1 MKLQTL
7 LKSFSFSLLSFTF
20 AAYANAE
27 NNTTFKASEKLVA
40 AVLQP
45 DNVEHK
51 RVEYIWPQVMTDADL
66 FASEQQVQSDEYWQT
81 ISGAELNRGV
91 KVYVTGDALV
101 RLAPKVHYQ
110 SGAPQVAP
118 DLNVDELSFTQTDGN
133 DVQISL
139 LAAQEQMRSAGFSD
153 GSVAMKVA
161 NLTNQPLLLRS
172 NGAAT
177 SNAEYLLHV
186 KEKDSP
192 YQLSFK
198 LPSHHNNG
206 QNTLNVE
213 ANLNQQNL
221 LALTTK
227 VNVIAPSG
235 ELIAAS
241 FNNDKV
247 VMNSAPTEYGARN
260 GLYQVELHTLGNVGG
275 KLVKRSA
282 KLPFIN
288 IARTAEIVDSS
299 VADAVYVNLNVAEA
313 GRYNLLA
320 TLQGTNKQGQKV
332 RLQTAEVAEFH
343 DYRAKVTMPFE
354 LEKFG
359 DFSDFEL
366 VDVKL
371 TDQSRLM
378 TLEVR
383 SHL

>member
-7 LKSFSFSLLSFTF
+7 LKSVSFSLLSF
-20 AAYANAE
+20 ALAGHANAD
-27 NNTTFKASEKLVA
+27 TASFKASEKPISP
-40 AVLQP
+40 VLQP
-45 DNVEHK
+45 DNVERE
-51 RVEYIWPQVMTDADL
+51 RVEYIWPQVMTDAVL
-66 FASEQQVQSDEYWQT
+66 IAPEQQVQSDEYWQT

-110 SGAPQVAP
+110 SGAPQVAT
-118 DLNVDELSFTQTDGN
+118 DLNVDELSFTQADGN
-133 DVQISL
+133 DAQISL
-139 LAAQEQMRSAGFSD
+139 LAAQEQMRIAGFSD

-161 NLTNQPLLLRS
+161 NQTTQPLFLRS
-172 NGAAT
+172 AGGV
-177 SNAEYLLHV
+177 SSDAEYLLHV
-186 KEKDSP
+186 KEKGSP
-192 YQLSFK
+192 YQLSFI

-206 QNTLNVE
+206 QSTLNVE

-221 LALTTK
+221 LALTTR

-247 VMNSAPTEYGARN
+247 IMDSAPTEYGARN

-288 IARTAEIVDSS
+288 IAKTAEIVDFSIS
-299 VADAVYVNLNVAEA
+299 DAVYINLNVAES

-343 DYRAKVTMPFE
+343 EHRTNVTMPFE
-354 LEKFG
+354 LEKFR

-366 VDVKL
+366 VDIKL

-383 SHL
+383 PQI